1 MNLKDYIGETTSYDK
16 KLMLELSDPI
26 SWLKSVS
33 AFANTKGG
41 KLLFGVRDDGEFVGL
56 PDAQGDAEKLS
67 EAIKAHL
74 DPVPQVALSIHE
86 EQGRRF
92 VVLEVFAGDET
103 PYYTL
108 VKGHRDAYIRIGNES
123 VKATAT
129 GIRRLV
135 LKGEHRTFDGLIT
148 PYRRTDYSFEVLR
161 ATYHD
166 VMKVSFAD
174 SDYVSFGIETADG
187 FLTNAGA
194 LLADNSPIRHS
205 RVFCTRWNGLDKA
218 SGVMDAIDDR
228 EFSGGLISLLHRTR
242 EFITANTRTMWR
254 KMPATRVEY
263 PEYPERATTECIVNG
278 LMHRDYL
285 ELGSEVHVDIFDDR
299 MEITSPGGM
308 IGGRRIQDL
317 DVFSLPSQRR
327 NPIIADIFQRLDLME
342 RRGSGLRKIR
352 DAYLAC
358 PGFREDRMPI
368 FRSDTAFFYVVLPN
382 LNYGRDLGDFI
393 ETTNKTTNKT
403 TGSPT
408 NKDIDKKE
416 VVTLTAEALA
426 VLREFQKDGSASAE
440 RVAKILK
447 ITPDGV
453 RYHIKN
459 LRAAGRLMRTGNR
472 RVGNWVVIERTG
484 K

>member
-41 KLLFGVRDDGEFVGL
+41 KLLFGVRDDGEIVGL

-108 VKGHRDAYIRIGNES
+108 VKGHRDAY
-123 VKATAT
+123 
-129 GIRRLV
+129 
-135 LKGEHRTFDGLIT
+135 
-148 PYRRTDYSFEVLR
+148 
-161 ATYHD
+161 
-166 VMKVSFAD
+166 
-174 SDYVSFGIETADG
+174 
-187 FLTNAGA
+187 
-194 LLADNSPIRHS
+194 
-205 RVFCTRWNGLDKA
+205 
-218 SGVMDAIDDR
+218 
-228 EFSGGLISLLHRTR
+228 
-242 EFITANTRTMWR
+242 
-254 KMPATRVEY
+254 
-263 PEYPERATTECIVNG
+263 
-278 LMHRDYL
+278 
-285 ELGSEVHVDIFDDR
+285 
-299 MEITSPGGM
+299 
-308 IGGRRIQDL
+308 
-317 DVFSLPSQRR
+317 
-327 NPIIADIFQRLDLME
+327 
-342 RRGSGLRKIR
+342 
-352 DAYLAC
+352 LAC

-393 ETTNKTTNKT
+393 ETTNKTT
-403 TGSPT
+403 GSPT
-408 NKDIDKKE
+408 NKDVDKKD

-447 ITPDGV
+447 ITPDGA